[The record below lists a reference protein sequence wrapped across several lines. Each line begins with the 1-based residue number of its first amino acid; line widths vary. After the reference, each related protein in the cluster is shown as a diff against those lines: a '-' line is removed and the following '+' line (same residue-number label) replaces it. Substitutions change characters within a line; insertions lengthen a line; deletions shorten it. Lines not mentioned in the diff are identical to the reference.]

1 MNKNN
6 PIRILIVDDHPVV
19 REGLA
24 VLIERR
30 EDMTVVGEASNGRE
44 AIEQFRR
51 FTPDVTLLDLR
62 MPEVDGVTTISCI
75 REQAPTA
82 RIIVL
87 TTYDSDEDI
96 YRGLRAGAKAYLL
109 KDTSPQELL
118 DTIRAVHAG
127 QTRIPPDVA
136 AKLAERMTGPELTHR
151 ELDVLRLLMAGKSNK
166 QIAAALFI
174 SEGTVKTHVNNILGK
189 LGASDR
195 TQAVTTA
202 LKRGLVSL
210 S

>member
-1 MNKNN
+1 MSKEN

-19 REGLA
+19 REGLVA
-24 VLIERR
+24 LIERR
-30 EDMTVVGEASNGRE
+30 DDMTVVGEANNGRE
-44 AIEQFRR
+44 AIELYRR
-51 FTPDVTLLDLR
+51 FTPDITLLDLR
-62 MPEVDGVTTISCI
+62 MPEVDGVTAITGI
-75 REQAPTA
+75 REVAPTA

-96 YRGLRAGAKAYLL
+96 YRGLRAGAKGYLL
-109 KDTSPQELL
+109 KDTPPQELL
-118 DTIRAVHAG
+118 DTIRAVHGGA
-127 QTRIPPDVA
+127 TRIPPDVA
-136 AKLAERMTGPELTHR
+136 AKLAERMTGPELTNR
-151 ELDVLRLLMAGKSNK
+151 ELDVLRLLMAGMSNK

>member
-19 REGLA
+19 REGLV

-62 MPEVDGVTTISCI
+62 MPEVDGITAIAGI

-82 RIIVL
+82 RIIIL
-87 TTYDSDEDI
+87 TCYDSDEDI

-109 KDTSPQELL
+109 KGTSRQELL

-127 QTRIPPDVA
+127 QTRIPPDIA

>member
-1 MNKNN
+1 MNKEN

-24 VLIERR
+24 ALIERR
-30 EDMTVVGEASNGRE
+30 EDMTVVGEANNGRE
-44 AIEQFRR
+44 AIELFRR

-62 MPEVDGVTTISCI
+62 MPEVDGVTAITGI
-75 REQAPTA
+75 REFAPTA
-82 RIIVL
+82 RIVVL

-109 KDTSPQELL
+109 KDTPPQELL

-127 QTRIPPDVA
+127 QTRIPPEVA
-136 AKLAERMTGPELTHR
+136 AKLAERMTGPELTNR
-151 ELDVLRLLMAGKSNK
+151 ELDVLRLLMAGMSNK

>member
-1 MNKNN
+1 MSKEN

-19 REGLA
+19 REGLVA
-24 VLIERR
+24 LIERR
-30 EDMTVVGEASNGRE
+30 EDMTVVGEANNGRE
-44 AIEQFRR
+44 AIDLYRR
-51 FTPDVTLLDLR
+51 FTPDITLLDLR
-62 MPEVDGVTTISCI
+62 MPEVDGVSAITGI
-75 REQAPTA
+75 REVAPTA

-96 YRGLRAGAKAYLL
+96 YRGLRAGAKGYLL
-109 KDTSPQELL
+109 KDTPPQELL
-118 DTIRAVHAG
+118 DTIRAVHGG

-136 AKLAERMTGPELTHR
+136 AKLAERMTGPELTNR
-151 ELDVLRLLMAGKSNK
+151 ELDVLRLLMAGMSNK

>member
-24 VLIERR
+24 ALIERR

-62 MPEVDGVTTISCI
+62 MPEVDGVTAISCI

-127 QTRIPPDVA
+127 QTRIPPDIA
-136 AKLAERMTGPELTHR
+136 AKLAERMTGPELTQR